1 MSVITSLCCTSSGE
15 SSCCWSTNWT
25 GEFKKFGQ
33 SPTTN
38 GNLFICIFLWIAFPL
53 HMTEIH
59 SAAYLLEMGILI
71 SAEFWRCIYC
81 WCHEYL
87 FQCTAL
93 VIFAN
98 SCFISV
104 WLCKQ
109 TNCSPCHKGSVHEC
123 LCSSAEVPFVS
134 ISGQRLIINHCEQGP
149 CNHVL
154 NCYFLINL
162 LLD

>member
-59 SAAYLLEMGILI
+59 SAAYILEMGILI

-87 FQCTAL
+87 FQCAQLWSFLQTVVSYLSDFVYKPTAL
-93 VIFAN
+93 LAIKDL
-98 SCFISV
+98 CMSV
-104 WLCKQ
+104 CVHLQRCLLFLSVVRDWL
-109 TNCSPCHKGSVHEC
+109 
-123 LCSSAEVPFVS
+123 
-134 ISGQRLIINHCEQGP
+134 LII
-149 CNHVL
+149 VSRDL
-154 NCYFLINL
+154 AIMF
-162 LLD
+162 